1 MIFYLGGYF
10 SYSLSSQL
18 KIVSL
23 NTALYY
29 SMNNLTIAS
38 NNYDP
43 SGQLMWLTS
52 ELEKA
57 KLINQKVRLKAADF
71 FLVVN

>member
-1 MIFYLGGYF
+1 
-10 SYSLSSQL
+10 
-18 KIVSL
+18 
-23 NTALYY
+23 
-29 SMNNLTIAS
+29 MNNLTIAS